1 MNNIIK
7 IAIDGPSGSGKSTIA
22 KSVAKKLNIDYIDTG
37 AMYRAVALK
46 IMENKI
52 SGDDE
57 ESIKTMLD
65 NTEIDF
71 IDGRTWLDGKDV
83 SDGIRNSEV
92 ARMASICSALPL
104 VREKL
109 VDLQRKM
116 AHRKSVVMDGRDI
129 ATNVF
134 KDAEVKFFITASPEE
149 RANRRYLEL
158 LEKGEAITIE
168 EVLESIRS
176 RDNSDSTRLLNPL
189 KQAEDAIL
197 LDTTNM
203 SIEEAEKEVMEE
215 IKRWLS

>member
-7 IAIDGPSGSGKSTIA
+7 VAIDGPSGSGKSTIA
-22 KSVAKKLNIDYIDTG
+22 KSVASKLNIDYIDTG
-37 AMYRAVALK
+37 AMYRAVAFK
-46 IMENKI
+46 IIEENI

-57 ESIKTMLD
+57 TSIKIMLD

-71 IDGRTWLDGKDV
+71 INGRTWLDGKDV
-83 SDGIRNSEV
+83 SDDIRNSEV
-92 ARMASICSALPL
+92 ARMASICSAIPF

-116 AHRKSVVMDGRDI
+116 GYRKSVVMDGRDI

-149 RANRRYLEL
+149 RAKRRYLEL
-158 LEKGEAITIE
+158 LEKDEDITFEA
-168 EVLESIRS
+168 VLESIKN
-176 RDNSDSTRLLNPL
+176 RDNNDSTRSLNPL
-189 KQAEDAIL
+189 KQAEDAIV

-203 SIEEAEKEVMEE
+203 SIEEVEREVMEE
-215 IKRWLS
+215 IKKWLS